1 MNVAISVLWIISIYA
16 IFKALKKKDSP
27 LSVSVGPT
35 IIRMNNAE
43 KVEMDGDTGRELWEK
58 TNSFLNG
65 EFRR

>member
-16 IFKALKKKDSP
+16 IFKALKKKDSS
-27 LSVSVGPT
+27 LSVSIGPT